1 MSLVTGI
8 IKKKGNPNWPE
19 GENYKYLSWILEF
32 NVTDGVH
39 IEPSSRQLEIC
50 DLTKRTSQ
58 LES

>member
-8 IKKKGNPNWPE
+8 IKKKDNPNWPE
-19 GENYKYLSWILEF
+19 GENYNLSWILEF
-32 NVTDGVH
+32 NVTEGVH

-58 LES
+58 SES

>member
-8 IKKKGNPNWPE
+8 IKKKANPNGPE

-32 NVTDGVH
+32 NVIEGVH

-58 LES
+58 SES